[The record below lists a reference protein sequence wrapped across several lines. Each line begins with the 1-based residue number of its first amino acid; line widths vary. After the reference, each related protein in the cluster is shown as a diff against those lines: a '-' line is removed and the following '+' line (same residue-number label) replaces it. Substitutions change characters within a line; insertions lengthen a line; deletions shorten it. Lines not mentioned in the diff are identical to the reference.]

1 MKFYAVID
9 TIVLF
14 NKIFRLIQPFLSDL
28 IYWKGPKHAK
38 NFNKVRNGRCNT
50 PKKLSQRDVFLLR
63 LMHLRI
69 GLLNEDLYHYFARIY
84 LQNGLNF

>member
-38 NFNKVRNGRCNT
+38 NYNKVRNG
-50 PKKLSQRDVFLLR
+50 SV
-63 LMHLRI
+63 
-69 GLLNEDLYHYFARIY
+69 
-84 LQNGLNF
+84 